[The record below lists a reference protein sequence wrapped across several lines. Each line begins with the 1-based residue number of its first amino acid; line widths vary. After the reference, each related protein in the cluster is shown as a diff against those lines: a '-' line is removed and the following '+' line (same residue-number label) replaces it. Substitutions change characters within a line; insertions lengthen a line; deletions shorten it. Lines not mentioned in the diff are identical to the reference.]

1 MLCAELEQMESEF
14 DHILA
19 ELEKP
24 NLTEQ
29 ERQTLEGAKSRLTR
43 AIKDHET
50 SGHNGGPC
58 FEEMS
63 QF

>member
-14 DHILA
+14 DHLLA

-24 NLTEQ
+24 DLTEQ
-29 ERQTLEGAKSRLTR
+29 ERQALEDAKSRLTV

-50 SGHNGGPC
+50 SGHDGAPC
-58 FEEMS
+58 FEEWS
-63 QF
+63 QY